1 VTRRIGR
8 LTLTGSLLACF
19 GFAVLLVCS
28 IPITSAE
35 VVIDISFTV
44 PPGSKYGPNDAGT
57 GYHTRILGKSILEG
71 EVLVEGG
78 GIYVTAGF
86 FNTQHVDNVYV
97 DRQYNFVID
106 PADDLYVFVFDNTNG
121 KAESLVRFTLKEVW
135 TRPMAIGSPPL
146 FILGLIWFVLLMIG
160 LAALVIAH
168 LRSRGPFTSW
178 SGYMGVDKQLYDHY
192 AKKVADR
199 TLQVLGLAEFRFHHD
214 FDLTLIN
221 SEPPLSSYIIE
232 GG

>member
-1 VTRRIGR
+1 MTRRIGR

-86 FNTQHVDNVYV
+86 FNTQHVNNVYV
-97 DRQYNFVID
+97 DKQYNFAID
-106 PADDLYVFVFDNTNG
+106 PANDLYVFVFDNTNG
-121 KAESLVRFTLKEVW
+121 EAESLVRFMLKEVW

-146 FILGLIWFVLLMIG
+146 FILGLMGLVTFPMGLLTLVISHLRTRG
-160 LAALVIAH
+160 LFKWKRLSLKMWAVVFAALFLLSN
-168 LRSRGPFTSW
+168 LRAVYFPWPDSTTGATVFHS
-178 SGYMGVDKQLYDHY
+178 SG
-192 AKKVADR
+192 
-199 TLQVLGLAEFRFHHD
+199 
-214 FDLTLIN
+214 
-221 SEPPLSSYIIE
+221 
-232 GG
+232 